1 MDCMILS
8 DTDSNESMVTEY
20 HQYTIDSL
28 IKLLLTDMKKIEKN
42 FTNVCIQGDLKS
54 FQKWRFAGCSFKLTQ
69 DKKSIN
75 CKAWEKD
82 GLDPSVI
89 ATYENL
95 KCIVTGK
102 IVAEHYYQHQFVLNI
117 HNIHVEGSDTYT
129 NKLKDVCEKK
139 GYFKNKKIINWTNI
153 HNIGIISKKNRQGYD
168 DFINQFRI
176 PLNLELKQ
184 VSLDG
189 ANTSREC
196 IKAIQNLQH
205 NDLIVVIRGGGDTSD
220 ISGAYDN
227 IKLFDAMKE
236 SKIPIVTAIGHQ
248 QDKDDKLIITRI
260 SDMDFPTPTALAK
273 DLNNIFL
280 SPIEKMIESQIQD
293 NDSKFLETVKKTQD
307 RLYCNLQSLVDS
319 ALKVK
324 FRGPI
329 VNVSSNDDCIVINR
343 EGEYFEINL
352 DNMKRIE
359 LPKAV
364 IKAKDSL
371 VVSLQ
376 NRELNDIV
384 KYLNLLKIESN
395 DLIDLL
401 ENTCKDIKK
410 IEKYETKYNELK
422 SKKYKKFYLHKNPI
436 PKTIN
441 DYLLI
446 KSNLLHYKSIIKNEE
461 SSQDELSDILKLK
474 F

>member
-1 MDCMILS
+1 
-8 DTDSNESMVTEY
+8 
-20 HQYTIDSL
+20 
-28 IKLLLTDMKKIEKN
+28 
-42 FTNVCIQGDLKS
+42 
-54 FQKWRFAGCSFKLTQ
+54 
-69 DKKSIN
+69 
-75 CKAWEKD
+75 
-82 GLDPSVI
+82 
-89 ATYENL
+89 
-95 KCIVTGK
+95 
-102 IVAEHYYQHQFVLNI
+102 
-117 HNIHVEGSDTYT
+117 
-129 NKLKDVCEKK
+129 
-139 GYFKNKKIINWTNI
+139 
-153 HNIGIISKKNRQGYD
+153 
-168 DFINQFRI
+168 
-176 PLNLELKQ
+176 
-184 VSLDG
+184 
-189 ANTSREC
+189 
-196 IKAIQNLQH
+196 
-205 NDLIVVIRGGGDTSD
+205 
-220 ISGAYDN
+220 
-227 IKLFDAMKE
+227 
-236 SKIPIVTAIGHQ
+236 
-248 QDKDDKLIITRI
+248 
-260 SDMDFPTPTALAK
+260 MDFPTPTALAK

-293 NDSKFLETVKKTQD
+293 NDSKFFETVKKTQD

-329 VNVSSNDDCIVINR
+329 VNVSSNDDCIIINR

-371 VVSLQ
+371 VIALQ
-376 NRELNDIV
+376 NRELNDTV

-422 SKKYKKFYLHKNPI
+422 SKKYKKFYLYKNPI

-446 KSNLLHYKSIIKNEE
+446 KSNLLHYKYIIKNEK
-461 SSQDELSDILKLK
+461 SSQDELSDILKLN